1 VARLAAEVS
10 GAYADGVMLVGVLK
24 GSVWFLADLA
34 RALAVPCEVD
44 FLAISAY
51 STGAGGVRLVKDL
64 ESDVS
69 DKDVVVVD
77 DLVDTGLTLS
87 YVIGELARRHPR
99 SVEACV
105 LLDKPARRLVP
116 TALRFVGFAV
126 PDEVVLG
133 YGLDFAERYRNIDS
147 VVAGDL
153 ATLRADPDAYV
164 KQLFSG

>member
-1 VARLAAEVS
+1 MAAEVS
-10 GAYADGVMLVGVLK
+10 GAYPQGVMLVGVLK
-24 GSVWFLADLA
+24 GSVCFMADLA
-34 RALAVPCEVD
+34 RALVVRCEVD

-64 ESDVS
+64 ESDIS
-69 DKDVVVVD
+69 GRDVVVVD
-77 DLVDTGLTLS
+77 DLVDTGLTLT
-87 YVIGELARRHPR
+87 YVMGELARRHPR

-116 TALRFVGFAV
+116 TALRFVGWAI

-133 YGLDFAERYRNIDS
+133 YGIDFAERYRNVDD

-153 ATLRADPDAYV
+153 AALRTDPDAYV